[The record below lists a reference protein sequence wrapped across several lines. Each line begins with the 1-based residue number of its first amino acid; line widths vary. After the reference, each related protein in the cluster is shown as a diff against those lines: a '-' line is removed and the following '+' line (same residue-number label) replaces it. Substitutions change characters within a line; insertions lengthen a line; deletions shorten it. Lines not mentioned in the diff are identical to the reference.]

1 MLGLMRKQNPT
12 LHNQD
17 AAPEV
22 PGSDLVDSDIHE
34 TSLNWWCVLK
44 EKA

>member
-1 MLGLMRKQNPT
+1 MHNMLKLMRKQNPT

-22 PGSDLVDSDIHE
+22 LGGDLVDSDIHE
-34 TSLNWWCVLK
+34 PYIGGVS
-44 EKA
+44 